1 MVKLLFLLF
10 LYSCSQVSKKP
21 AFPDD
26 MITVQTA
33 LDHIRSSYLKG
44 CVDAWKDLGF
54 PVSFEICRDQ
64 AKLHEKEVREILDQ
78 DPLP

>member
-1 MVKLLFLLF
+1 MVKLLLFLF
-10 LYSCSQVSKKP
+10 LYSCSQVSKRP
-21 AFPDD
+21 TIPDD
-26 MITVQTA
+26 RISVQTA

-64 AKLHEKEVREILDQ
+64 AILHEKEVRGILGQ
-78 DPLP
+78 DPLL